1 MLQIQFVKNG
11 HDSFLDFIKAYAILG
26 VIFNHTWVFRDE
38 TPGLGLFFSVDVP
51 LFLLVQVFHF
61 LKKDSTLDFKK
72 IFKRVFLP
80 YFIIQAILFAYVICS
95 NSDDYHHKLSIGLA
109 LFGFGPGSYYPLI
122 YIQMALLL
130 LWFKPLFKRLS
141 KIQLLVTFLIL
152 SEGIEIFCSFTNP
165 PAPLYRLLVF
175 RYVFLIY
182 LGFLWVEEGIVVNT
196 KMIVLSILSA
206 LTVMYFLY
214 CSKDNEP
221 WFFSTNWSFSKWP
234 CYYWVSNGLVCILY
248 YIWNKLKKRQ
258 HVCKIVSVL
267 AKTSWEIFLMQ
278 MASIFMIKQEM
289 IPVQNRT
296 VQYVLYMAI
305 IWTMSIWGGYLL
317 NKLWSNVLYGNKHHK

>member
-1 MLQIQFVKNG
+1 MLQVQFVKNG
-11 HDSFLDFIKAYAILG
+11 HDAFLDFIKAFAILG
-26 VIFNHTWVFRDE
+26 IIFNHTWIFREE
-38 TPGLGLFFSVDVP
+38 TPGLVLLFSVDVP

-95 NSDDYHHKLSIGLA
+95 NSGDYYHKLVIGFA

-130 LWFKPLFKRLS
+130 FWFKPLFKRLS
-141 KIQLLVTFLIL
+141 KIQLLVIFLLL
-152 SEGIEIFCSFTNP
+152 SEGLEIFCSLTNP
-165 PAPLYRLLVF
+165 PDPLYRLLIF

-182 LGFLWVEEGIVVNT
+182 LGFLWVKEGIVVNN
-196 KMIVLSILSA
+196 KMFLLSILSLLA
-206 LTVMYFLY
+206 EIYFL
-214 CSKDNEP
+214 CFSMDNEP
-221 WFFSTNWSFSKWP
+221 CFFNTNWSLSKWP

-248 YIWNKLKKRQ
+248 FVWKNLKKCQ
-258 HVCKIVSVL
+258 QVLKIVGAL
-267 AKTSWEIFLMQ
+267 AKNSWEIFLMQ
-278 MASIFMIKQEM
+278 MASIFIIKQEM

-296 VQYVLYMAI
+296 AQYVLYMAI
-305 IWTMSIWGGYLL
+305 IWTVSIWGGYLL
-317 NKLWSNVLYGNKHHK
+317 NKLWSNVLYGNKQYK